1 MRLCRDSMDSV
12 TVMSAMKAVLQV
24 ILLTTKERDIA
35 PHVGSKRKTPNTRVL
50 MKLEPQTGRLRQSGR
65 DRSTAEKK
73 ALYQQGLCHLGKIE
87 EET

>member
-1 MRLCRDSMDSV
+1 MDSELV
-12 TVMSAMKAVLQV
+12 ISAMRAVPQV
-24 ILLTTKERDIA
+24 ILLTTKGRGIA
-35 PHVGSKRKTPNTRVL
+35 PHVGLKRKTPSMRVL

-73 ALYQQGLCHLGKIE
+73 DLYLLGLCHLGKIE

>member
-24 ILLTTKERDIA
+24 ILSITKGRGIA
-35 PHVGSKRKTPNTRVL
+35 PHVGSKRKIPTTREL
-50 MKLEPQTGRLRQSGR
+50 MKLELQIGRLRQSGR
-65 DRSTAEKK
+65 GRSTAEKR
-73 ALYQQGLCHLGKIE
+73 ALYQLGLCHLRKIE

>member
-1 MRLCRDSMDSV
+1 MDSV

-35 PHVGSKRKTPNTRVL
+35 PHVGSKRKTLNTRVL

-73 ALYQQGLCHLGKIE
+73 ALYQQDLCHLGKIE

>member
-1 MRLCRDSMDSV
+1 MDSV

-73 ALYQQGLCHLGKIE
+73 ALYQQDLCHLGKIE

>member
-12 TVMSAMKAVLQV
+12 PVMSAMKAVLQV
-24 ILLTTKERDIA
+24 ILLITKGRGIA
-35 PHVGSKRKTPNTRVL
+35 PHVGSKRKTPSMRVL

-65 DRSTAEKK
+65 DRSTAEKR
-73 ALYQQGLCHLGKIE
+73 ALYQLVLCHLRKIE

>member
-35 PHVGSKRKTPNTRVL
+35 PRVGSKRKTPNTMVL
-50 MKLEPQTGRLRQSGR
+50 MKLEPQIGRLRQSGR
-65 DRSTAEKK
+65 GRSTAEKRG
-73 ALYQQGLCHLGKIE
+73 LYQQGLCHLGKIE

>member
-1 MRLCRDSMDSV
+1 MDSV

-35 PHVGSKRKTPNTRVL
+35 PRVGSKRKTPNTMVL
-50 MKLEPQTGRLRQSGR
+50 MKLEPQIGRLRQSGR
-65 DRSTAEKK
+65 GRSTAEKK
-73 ALYQQGLCHLGKIE
+73 DLYRLGLCHLGKIE